1 MNYTFK
7 LKEPKSDKETLIY
20 FRSYFGNENKN
31 FIYST
36 GEKIKSCEWDFD
48 NRQPNDLNG
57 RTKKSENH
65 RSIKKQ
71 LDRYSSFFTEIVN
84 RFKNINEELT
94 TDILKQRF
102 DEEFKRKTIKDDFLR
117 IYQEFLKEKEND
129 YTGNSISNSTLKRYK
144 CNLNL
149 LLEFQRDY
157 KVKITLGKFDEKVF
171 NKLLK
176 YCTEE
181 KKHSANTIHR
191 NIGLLKTFLGWALN
205 KKYTYN
211 NDFINFQ
218 KPPKFRTDEI
228 ALNYQQV
235 DEIYNH
241 DFSKNKRLERVRD
254 LFVFGCVTGLRFGN
268 YSRITK
274 DDIDG
279 DFIRVIDMKSKSK
292 NLAIPLNSISR
303 SILEKYD
310 YELPSISNQKMNKFI
325 KEVFQELE
333 FTDEIKKTMKYG
345 DELVEKKSEFYKRIS
360 SHTARRSFITI
371 MKNKRVPDK
380 VIMSYTGHTSLEVF
394 NAYYRPSEEDKINY
408 MNEVFN

>member
-36 GEKIKSCEWDFD
+36 GEKIKSSEWDFE

-102 DEEFKRKTIKDDFLR
+102 DEEFKRKIIKDDFLR

-129 YTGNSISNSTLKRYK
+129 FTGKSISNSTLKRYK

-211 NDFINFQ
+211 NDFINFK

-235 DEIYNH
+235 EEIYNH

-254 LFVFGCVTGLRFGN
+254 LFVLGCVTGLRFGN

-310 YELPSISNQKMNKFI
+310 YELPFLSNQKMNEYI
-325 KEVFQELE
+325 KEVFKELK

-394 NAYYRPSEEDKINY
+394 NADYRPSEEDKVNY
-408 MNEVFN
+408 MNEVFK